1 MRRGQTVILNLVAV
15 LALGGFLWL
24 AEGNF
29 DGYKIQILNLIAIN
43 IILALSLN
51 LIYGFTGLFSLGH
64 AGFMAI
70 GAYVASYLT
79 VCVIPAEHAALGFP
93 AAVAAGG
100 LAAAAAGLVVAFPS
114 FRTRGDYLAI
124 VTLALNMIVKSAL
137 ENIEAVGGPRGF
149 MGMERLTTL
158 PWVYA
163 WVVGTLWILRNLVYS
178 KYGRGMAAIRD
189 DETAADLCGV
199 RTRRVKIAAFA
210 VSSFFAGIA
219 GGLFAHVLLF
229 INPRSFDILTSTEV
243 LIMVYLGGTAS
254 LTGSMLGAGIYTI
267 LMELLRPM
275 GVWRMV
281 FMPLV
286 LVLLMIFRPRGII
299 GLKEFRLFTPLR
311 ERFAAASWR
320 KDKEGAH
327 VAAPN

>member
-1 MRRGQTVILNLVAV
+1 MRAAVNILGLGAG
-15 LALGGFLWL
+15 LALAWAIPHFGWL
-24 AEGNF
+24 N
-29 DGYKIQILNLIAIN
+29 DYLQLVLIYLGIN
-43 IILALSLN
+43 IILTASLN
-51 LIYGFTGLFSLGH
+51 LVNGFMGEFSVGH

-229 INPRSFDILTSTEV
+229 INPRSFDILKSTEV

-254 LTGSMLGAGIYTI
+254 LTGSILGASVYTA
-267 LMELLRPM
+267 LMELLRDW
-275 GVWRMV
+275 GAWRMV
-281 FMPLV
+281 CMPLL
-286 LVLLMIFRPRGII
+286 LVFLMLFRPRGILGGREI
-299 GLKEFRLFTPLR
+299 PWFVPRRDRQRDLADPLAKGTGPCR
-311 ERFAAASWR
+311 C
-320 KDKEGAH
+320 
-327 VAAPN
+327 